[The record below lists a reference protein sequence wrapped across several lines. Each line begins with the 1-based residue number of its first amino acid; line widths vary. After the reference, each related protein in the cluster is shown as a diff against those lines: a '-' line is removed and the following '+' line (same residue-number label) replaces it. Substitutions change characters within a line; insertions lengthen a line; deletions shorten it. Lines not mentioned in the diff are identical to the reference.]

1 MLRCYVPQRFFGDL
15 MADSTAWLDTLNAAR
30 VLNNQL
36 TDTNQ
41 FIANARW
48 VNARYM
54 DMLQNSIDTLLGET
68 ADSIELLANAC
79 PLIAGKAVYRARALL
94 GMLLPGLHYDDLII
108 CNAQGVFKQGQQQP
122 VTPGRPMPAGDFT
135 VYPVPASGML
145 QVSYSVAG
153 TLEIVDLLGRTCG
166 SYSLG
171 DAGLATLDVS
181 NLPRGVLAY
190 RYIAI
195 DGDVFFGKIILQ

>member
-1 MLRCYVPQRFFGDL
+1 MLRSYVPQSLFGGR
-15 MADSTAWLDTLNAAR
+15 MADSTAWLDTLDAAR

-54 DMLQNSIDTLLGET
+54 AMLQNSIDTLLGET
-68 ADSIELLANAC
+68 ADSIEALANAC

-108 CNAQGVFKQGQQQP
+108 CNAQGVFKQGQQQEGSEERHNRQS
-122 VTPGRPMPAGDFT
+122 TFIL
-135 VYPVPASGML
+135 YPIPASESIN
-145 QVSYSVAG
+145 VTYNESG
-153 TLEIVDLLGRTCG
+153 TLDFFDLLGRKLASYMVVQGG
-166 SYSLG
+166 SMKIIV
-171 DAGLATLDVS
+171 A
-181 NLPRGVLAY
+181 NLPRGILTY
-190 RYIAI
+190 KFSST
-195 DGDVFFGKIILQ
+195 DGEVFVGKLILE